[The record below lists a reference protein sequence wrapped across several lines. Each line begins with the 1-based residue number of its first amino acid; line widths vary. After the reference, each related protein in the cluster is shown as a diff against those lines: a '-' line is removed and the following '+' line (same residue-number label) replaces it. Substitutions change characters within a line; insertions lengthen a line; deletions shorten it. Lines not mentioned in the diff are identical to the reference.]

1 MVAAV
6 LQREEFGGSRRLNT
20 RGELT
25 AWLMALADE
34 LGADGYMLL
43 AVAYR
48 NGRGEAKVMASDW
61 SFDTIDLAGA
71 ALLAKIATGPLSASP
86 GTRSSGLDC
95 TKAPASDTINGE
107 QARFLHVAGHG
118 EIFSLKLHAG
128 LKRLF
133 LLLSSAEPGRIDADR
148 LAHAQME
155 CCYILSEAAHLLA
168 GATPED
174 ILSDR
179 ERECLAW
186 VCEGKT
192 TDDVALILEVSANTV
207 NSYLT
212 NAMRKLSADNRAMAI
227 ATAIRSGIV

>member
-1 MVAAV
+1 MAAAT
-6 LQREEFGGSRRLNT
+6 LQLQEFSGTGRLNS

-25 AWLMALADE
+25 AWLMGLAEE

-48 NGRGEAKVMASDW
+48 NGRGEAKVIASDW
-61 SFDTIDLAGA
+61 SFDAIELAGA
-71 ALLAKIATGPLSASP
+71 ALLARIATGPLSASP
-86 GTRSSGLDC
+86 GARAGGLDC
-95 TKAPASDTINGE
+95 ANAPASDTIDGE
-107 QARFLHVAGHG
+107 QARFLHIAGHG
-118 EIFSLKLHAG
+118 EIFSLQLYAG

-133 LLLSSAEPGRIDADR
+133 LLLSSAEPGAIDTDR

-155 CCYILSEAAHLLA
+155 GCYVLSDSAHLLTIA
-168 GATPED
+168 APAD

-192 TDDVALILEVSANTV
+192 TDDVALILDVSANTV

-212 NAMRKLSADNRAMAI
+212 GAIRKLSADNRAMAI